1 MQLRDWVGRALLKP
15 STTLNLRTYV
25 RWSIYQKKECTNIVC
40 HCQSWTKQTKV
51 HIYDHWS
58 DISSKYKVFTWMEA
72 IDKYCNRRYICNSS
86 LLLFTSFLVKK
97 TTFIEVFWLLFWDK
111 KVFTISLLNRGYLGK
126 RKF

>member
-86 LLLFTSFLVKK
+86 LLLFTSFLVKSNFYWGVLAFVLGQK
-97 TTFIEVFWLLFWDK
+97 SVYCFFIVG
-111 KVFTISLLNRGYLGK
+111 I
-126 RKF
+126 